1 VRLPSPISN
10 RFATHL
16 ENMPPKLLV
25 ITRNYPPQIGG
36 LENYSFNL
44 VAELK
49 RHMSVK
55 VIALGQ
61 TKPHLIWFMPA
72 ALIMGLIA
80 VRTRPIRLVHLCDGL
95 LAPIGRLLKVFSKTR
110 VTVSVHGLDIT
121 FPHSVYQR
129 VVPPCL
135 KRLDRIVCVSQSTRD
150 ECLRRTIPG
159 ERCVVIPNGIHPEEI
174 YLSTSRSRLIQEV
187 EAVLRCPLG
196 GKKILLTVGRLVK
209 RKGVEWFVE
218 NVLPR
223 LDQSYVYVVV
233 GTGPEYSAIQEM
245 VRRKQLG
252 CRILLAGRQPD
263 RLRNCLLNIADAFIM
278 PNIYIP
284 GDVEGF
290 GIAALEAGACG
301 LPVIASNIQGIR
313 DAVIDDVTGYRVG
326 ERDVE
331 GFLSRI
337 QGLDL
342 DRRRV
347 RSEVASRFSWNKI
360 GLAYAEMFSAVESE
374 GIHSGGASF

>member
-1 VRLPSPISN
+1 
-10 RFATHL
+10 
-16 ENMPPKLLV
+16 MPPKLLV

-49 RHMSVK
+49 RYMSVK

-72 ALIMGLIA
+72 ALMIGLIA
-80 VRTRPIRLVHLCDGL
+80 ARTRPIRLVHLCDGL

-110 VTVSVHGLDIT
+110 VTASVHGLDVT
-121 FPHSVYQR
+121 FPHPVYQR

-150 ECLRRTIPG
+150 ECLRRAIPG
-159 ERCVVIPNGIHPEEI
+159 ERCVVIPNGIHPEEVC
-174 YLSTSRSRLIQEV
+174 LSASKTRLIQEV

-196 GKKILLTVGRLVK
+196 GKKVLLTVGRLVK
-209 RKGVEWFVE
+209 RKGVGWFVE

-233 GTGPEYSAIQEM
+233 GTGPEYSAIQDV

-252 CRILLAGRQPD
+252 GRIVLAGRQPD
-263 RLRNCLLNIADAFIM
+263 RIRNCLLNLADAFIM
-278 PNIYIP
+278 PNVSIP

-301 LPVIASNIQGIR
+301 LPVIAADIQGIR
-313 DAVIDDVTGYRVG
+313 DAVIDGVTGYLVG

-342 DRRRV
+342 DRCRV
-347 RSEVASRFSWNKI
+347 RSEVAGRFSWSKI
-360 GLAYAEMFSAVESE
+360 GLAYAEMLSAVERE
-374 GIHSGGASF
+374 GINSGGASF

>member
-1 VRLPSPISN
+1 
-10 RFATHL
+10 
-16 ENMPPKLLV
+16 MPPKLLI

-44 VAELK
+44 VGELQ
-49 RHMSVK
+49 RHMPAK
-55 VIALGQ
+55 VIALGR
-61 TKPHLIWFMPA
+61 TKSHLIWFMPT
-72 ALIMGLIA
+72 ALMMGLMA
-80 VRTRPIRLVHLCDGL
+80 VRTRPIRLVHLCDGM

-110 VTVSVHGLDIT
+110 VTASVHGLDVT
-121 FPHSVYQR
+121 FPHPVYQR

-150 ECLRRTIPG
+150 ECLRRAIPG
-159 ERCVVIPNGIHPEEI
+159 KRCVVIPNGIHPERI
-174 YLSTSRSRLIQEV
+174 RLPAPRDRLMQEV
-187 EAVLRCPLG
+187 EAALRHPLG

-209 RKGVEWFVE
+209 RKGVGWFVE

-233 GTGPEYSAIQEM
+233 GSGPEVPAIQDM
-245 VRRKQLG
+245 IRRQQLG
-252 CRILLAGRQPD
+252 CRIILAGRQPD
-263 RLRNCLLNIADAFIM
+263 RIRNCLLNVADAFIM
-278 PNIYIP
+278 PNISIA

-313 DAVIDDVTGYRVG
+313 DAVIDGVTGCLVG
-326 ERDVE
+326 EQDVE

-337 QGLDL
+337 RGLDL
-342 DRRRV
+342 DRRRI
-347 RSEVASRFSWNKI
+347 RAEVAGRFSWNKI
-360 GLAYAEMFSAVESE
+360 GRAYAEMLSAVERE
-374 GIHSGGASF
+374 GIRPGGASF

>member
-1 VRLPSPISN
+1 
-10 RFATHL
+10 
-16 ENMPPKLLV
+16 MPPKLLI

-49 RHMSVK
+49 RHMSAK
-55 VIALGQ
+55 VIALGR

-72 ALIMGLIA
+72 ALMMGLIA
-80 VRTRPIRLVHLCDGL
+80 ARTRPIRLVHLCDGL
-95 LAPIGRLLKVFSKTR
+95 LAPIGRLIKVFSNTR
-110 VTVSVHGLDIT
+110 VTASVHGLDVT
-121 FPHSVYQR
+121 FLHPVYQR
-129 VVPPCL
+129 VVPPSL

-150 ECLRRTIPG
+150 ECLLRAIPG
-159 ERCVVIPNGIHPEEI
+159 KRCVVIPNGIHPEEI
-174 YLSTSRSRLIQEV
+174 YLSASKSSLIQEV
-187 EAVLRCPLG
+187 ETVLRCPLG
-196 GKKILLTVGRLVK
+196 GKKVLLTVGRLVK
-209 RKGVEWFVE
+209 RKGVGWFVE

-233 GTGPEYSAIQEM
+233 GAGPEYSAIQD
-245 VRRKQLG
+245 VVLRKQLG
-252 CRILLAGRQPD
+252 GRIVLAGRQPD
-263 RLRNCLLNIADAFIM
+263 RIRNCLLNLADAFIM
-278 PNIYIP
+278 PNVSIP

-301 LPVIASNIQGIR
+301 LPVIAADIQGIR
-313 DAVIDDVTGYRVG
+313 DAVIDGVTGYRVS

-342 DRRRV
+342 DRCRV
-347 RSEVASRFSWNKI
+347 RSEVAGRFSWSKI
-360 GLAYAEMFSAVESE
+360 GLAYAEMLSAVERE
-374 GIHSGGASF
+374 GINSGGAFF